1 MLTIHTPDE
10 VAGLLGLDL
19 DTVTEMA
26 ETARLSGFD
35 LDGEWRIT
43 HEALVID
50 LRRMQASRGRPK
62 PFPLAFSEEETR
74 SAAPSPDTGAPSP
87 HEAHQFEESFQVSIE
102 IENDTSFSGD
112 FHLRLLAEGDNDKW
126 KNFDGKPCDLRD
138 AMVTV
143 QGHVG
148 PGEVVPLFNRT
159 LHGHLGDRLFVTVP
173 QQEGIDVPVEKVY
186 VLHADTGIKLLL
198 TQSGIFK
205 KRNALQFH
213 RL

>member
-1 MLTIHTPDE
+1 MLTVYTPNE

-19 DTVTEMA
+19 GTVIEMA
-26 ETARLSGFD
+26 EIGRLSSFE

-43 HEALVID
+43 HEALIID
-50 LRRMQASRGRPK
+50 LRRMQASRGRPR
-62 PFPLAFSEEETR
+62 PFPPAFSGEETR
-74 SAAPSPDTGAPSP
+74 SAMSTPDAGPPSS
-87 HEAHQFEESFQVSIE
+87 HEVHDPKESFQVSIE

-126 KNFDGKPCDLRD
+126 KNFEGDPCELRD
-138 AMVTV
+138 AMVTIE
-143 QGHVG
+143 GHVD

-159 LHGHLGDRLFVTVP
+159 LHGDVGDRLFVTVP
-173 QQEGIDVPVEKVY
+173 EQDGVDVPTEKVY

-205 KRNALQFH
+205 KRNALQFQ